1 VTRISHALAAFAG
14 LMGAAGVA
22 LAAAAAHAEG
32 GGLAET
38 GALFL
43 ILHAGAL
50 IGLVAVAA
58 AASREGRRALIVC
71 GFGLGCATVLFSGD
85 LAMRALAGARL
96 FPFAAPIGGTAML
109 LFWLAIAVI
118 FAAGAL
124 RESSRVT
131 ALASDR
137 RSTQKDDPVEL

>member
-137 RSTQKDDPVEL
+137 RSAQKDDPVEL

>member
-1 VTRISHALAAFAG
+1 MERFFTAENLPELFDEEVLVTRISHALAAFAG

-22 LAAAAAHAEG
+22 LAATAAHSGG

-50 IGLVAVAA
+50 IGLVAAA
-58 AASREGRRALIVC
+58 AAVSREGRRALIVC
-71 GFGLGCATVLFSGD
+71 GFGLGCAAALFSGD
-85 LAMRALAGARL
+85 LAMRALAGGRL

-124 RESSRVT
+124 RR
-131 ALASDR
+131 D
-137 RSTQKDDPVEL
+137 